1 MLCSGRAT
9 AKTRLI
15 FGQAGLGRAAW
26 AIVNMPAGCLYF
38 CLSVSFPL
46 NVSITVTVLW
56 SGENFFKCLA
66 VCTPTVFSDALSF
79 SVYILEGFHMYFI
92 SASLQRMQSWGF
104 HYAVSK
110 WLFKYSFYE
119 EGVWKVWGKQE
130 WIVTCPDVLNVE
142 KIWEFHIVSVACL
155 LPFIPGILWV
165 SLVLPLSHS
174 ELVAGFFL
182 LWTSSFP
189 NCEVVN
195 KGMSKGEVKK
205 EVNAWK
211 KHKDKQ

>member
-1 MLCSGRAT
+1 MDRQDLAELPELLWTCQRDAC
-9 AKTRLI
+9 I
-15 FGQAGLGRAAW
+15 FVCQL
-26 AIVNMPAGCLYF
+26 VFL
-38 CLSVSFPL
+38 L
-46 NVSITVTVLW
+46 NVSITVTMLW
-56 SGENFFKCLA
+56 SGENFLKCLA

-79 SVYILEGFHMYFI
+79 SVYILEGFHMCFI

-110 WLFKYSFYE
+110 WLFKYGFYE
-119 EGVWKVWGKQE
+119 EGIWKVWGKQE

-142 KIWEFHIVSVACL
+142 KLWEFHTVSVACI
-155 LPFIPGILWV
+155 LPFLPGILWV

-174 ELVAGFFL
+174 ELFAGFFL

-205 EVNAWK
+205 EVKAWK
-211 KHKDKQ
+211 KHEDKQ